1 LAGLSR
7 DLDRIDEAFFE
18 TGGVTEVA
26 EGSFRVTVISER
38 TAAFFRGFFS
48 VFIEGK
54 LGSAAVLESLRGP
67 LILEENDGKGSRCQ
81 QLDSQLSN

>member
-48 VFIEGK
+48 VFIEGR
-54 LGSAAVLESLRGP
+54 LGSVSVLGCFRDP
-67 LILEENDGKGSRCQ
+67 LIASR
-81 QLDSQLSN
+81 N